1 MLSGATG
8 HVISYSE
15 TLWDGRSYVSHLL
28 VRKHKLREARW
39 LARSSDFRVKR
50 SFTMTWCLWTQLA
63 WSVISVSP
71 EHKSERKNWKD
82 EKKNLQKVVN
92 TLQHES
98 RDHLLNFC
106 CWKWTLFCRI
116 FKSSWGYQVW
126 QPLPK
131 IKYQTSKHLTAQ
143 EPSIFLGCNV
153 CQNCAWHFQAW
164 KCLSTILPFNPLSR
178 ALGLKD

>member
-1 MLSGATG
+1 MSFHIQRPSEMVG
-8 HVISYSE
+8 HPFRIY
-15 TLWDGRSYVSHLL
+15 
-28 VRKHKLREARW
+28 RW
-39 LARSSDFRVKR
+39 GNAN
-50 SFTMTWCLWTQLA
+50 
-63 WSVISVSP
+63 
-71 EHKSERKNWKD
+71 SERQGDLPGLLILESSALSLWHGACWLNWRGLSFLSVWSINLKGKIGRTKK
-82 EKKNLQKVVN
+82 KKNLQKVVN
-92 TLQHES
+92 TLQREC

-106 CWKWTLFCRI
+106 CWKWTLSFCRI

-143 EPSIFLGCNV
+143 EPSVFLGCDV

-164 KCLSTILPFNPLSR
+164 KCLSTVLPFNPPSR